1 MAARPLSN
9 PMNHTIILAS
19 RPVGLPTLD
28 NFRLVPEPVPVPA
41 EGELLLKTLYVSVD
55 PYLRGRMNDTKSYIP
70 PFELD
75 EPISSG
81 IISEVLESRNK
92 NFRKG
97 TYVTGML
104 AWKEQQ
110 LSDGSGLIPVD
121 AEKAPLSTYL
131 GVLGLTGLTAYL
143 GLTEIG
149 KPKKGETLLVSGA
162 AGAVGSVVGQVG
174 KLLGM
179 RVVGL
184 AGSDEKVALLKTAF
198 GFDEGINYKS
208 SPDLGKAIA
217 VACPVGVDVYFDNVG
232 GAISDAALFHL
243 NTFARVVVCGAIS
256 VYNETSLPKG
266 LAVQPF
272 LIRKRAL
279 MQGFIVFDF
288 AEKYPGALAQL
299 TKWLQEGKLQH
310 RETLREGFEAI
321 PQAFIDLFAGK
332 NKGKMIVKV

>member
-1 MAARPLSN
+1 
-9 PMNHTIILAS
+9 MNKTIVLAS
-19 RPVGLPTLD
+19 RPVGMPTLA
-28 NFRLVPEPVPVPA
+28 NFRFVPELVPVPA

-70 PFELD
+70 PFELN
-75 EPISSG
+75 EAITSG
-81 IISEVLESRNK
+81 IIAKVLESRNK

-97 TYVTGML
+97 SFVSGIL

-110 LSDGSGLIPVD
+110 LSDGSGLISVD
-121 AEKAPLSTYL
+121 AEKATLSAYL

-149 KPKKGETLLVSGA
+149 KPKNGETLLVSGA
-162 AGAVGSVVGQVG
+162 AGAVGSIAGQIG

-184 AGSDEKVALLKTAF
+184 AGSDEKVALLKSVF

-208 SPDLGKAIA
+208 SPDLGKALA
-217 VACPVGVDVYFDNVG
+217 SACPEGVDVYFDNVG
-232 GAISDAALFHL
+232 GAISDAVLFHL

-272 LIRKRAL
+272 LIRKRVL
-279 MQGFIVFDF
+279 MQGFLVFDF
-288 AEKYPGALAQL
+288 ADQYPKALEQL
-299 TKWLQEGKLQH
+299 TQWLLEGKLQH